1 MDKKMK
7 KFILALLITGFSTT
21 GNAFSGSEL
30 LSQCNH
36 FVQIL
41 EGGQTELQATLQ
53 AGLCGG
59 YVLGVQEGFIASS
72 GLADMV
78 SEGKGTPSVTKQY
91 WDIPAEIESEKIVR
105 IVVRYLQINPDM
117 QNKPAVLSVINALR
131 QTYPSKQ

>member
-1 MDKKMK
+1 MK
-7 KFILALLITGFSTT
+7 KIILVFLIAGFSTT
-21 GNAFSGSEL
+21 VNAFPGSEL
-30 LSQCNH
+30 LSQCRN

-41 EGGQTELQATLQ
+41 DGGKTELQAALQ

-72 GLADMV
+72 ELADMV

-91 WDIPAEIESEKIVR
+91 WVIPPDVESEKIVR
-105 IVVRYLQINPDM
+105 IVVRYLEINPDM
-117 QNKPAVLSVINALR
+117 QSKPAVLSVINALR

>member
-1 MDKKMK
+1 MK
-7 KFILALLITGFSTT
+7 KIILAFLITGFTT
-21 GNAFSGSEL
+21 TVNAFSGSEL
-30 LSQCNH
+30 LSQCKN

-41 EGGQTELQATLQ
+41 DDGQAELQAALQ

-72 GLADMV
+72 ELAEMV
-78 SEGKGTPSVTKQY
+78 SKDKGGPLVTKQY
-91 WDIPAEIESEKIVR
+91 WDIPSDVESENIVR
-105 IVVRYLQINPDM
+105 IVVRYLEINPDM